1 MLTRMSQR
9 CQRGSGSA
17 IGVAMMFPMLMMVIV
32 ALSILTD
39 SARTEQAL
47 QAAADRAART
57 ASLCCY
63 YTGGTEGADAV
74 ARTSLAAADDE
85 NYYNRI
91 YCVNDFVNDSTILFV
106 DVGDNVVGVAAGSPV
121 PPGGT
126 VYVYLRCTIP
136 PQALGGFGWPGLDA
150 ERTAVGVAAIDPYRF
165 RAGA

>member
-1 MLTRMSQR
+1 MLTRRPPRGQW
-9 CQRGSGSA
+9 GSGSA
-17 IGVAMMFPMLMMVIV
+17 IGVAIMFPMLMMVIV

-39 SARTEQAL
+39 TARTEQAV

-63 YTGGTEGADAV
+63 YTGGTDGADAV
-74 ARTSLAAADDE
+74 ARTSLSAAHSE
-85 NYYNRI
+85 NHHNRI
-91 YCVNDFVNDSTILFV
+91 YCINDFVTESTILFF
-106 DVGDNVVGVAAGSPV
+106 DVAENVVTVAANSPV

-136 PQALGGFGWPGLDA
+136 PQALGGFGWPGLQA
-150 ERTAVGVAAIDPYRF
+150 ERTAVGVAAVDPYRF

>member
-1 MLTRMSQR
+1 
-9 CQRGSGSA
+9 
-17 IGVAMMFPMLMMVIV
+17 MMFPMLMMVIV

-47 QAAADRAART
+47 QSAADRAART
-57 ASLCCY
+57 ASLCCH
-63 YTGGTEGADAV
+63 YTGGTNGADEV
-74 ARTSLAAADDE
+74 ARASLAAAGDE
-85 NYYNRI
+85 NAYNRVF
-91 YCVNDFVNDSTILFV
+91 CVNDFVNDSTVLFL
-106 DVGDNVVGVAAGSPV
+106 DVGEKVVTVDADSPV

-150 ERTAVGVAAIDPYRF
+150 ERTVAGVAAIDPYRF

>member
-1 MLTRMSQR
+1 MLTRRSSSS
-9 CQRGSGSA
+9 QRGSGTA
-17 IGVAMMFPMLMMVIV
+17 IGVAIMFPMLVMVIV

-57 ASLCCY
+57 AALCCY
-63 YTGGTEGADAV
+63 YTGGTYGADEV
-74 ARTSLAAADDE
+74 ARTSLAAANNE
-85 NYYNRI
+85 NHHNRI
-91 YCVNDFVNDSTILFV
+91 YCINDFVNDSTILFFNV
-106 DVGDNVVGVAAGSPV
+106 ANNVVNVAADSPV

-150 ERTAVGVAAIDPYRF
+150 KRTAVGVAAIDPYRF
-165 RAGA
+165 RTGT